1 MQVQYLVF
9 KHDYWDKTI
18 FPQEPASIL
27 IQVDFMFKHIISCV
41 VHLCASLDADA
52 RGEISSIIS
61 ENTVCLCA
69 VCTLVGCSKG
79 LVQFTGPV
87 DLTYCAIAS

>member
-1 MQVQYLVF
+1 
-9 KHDYWDKTI
+9 
-18 FPQEPASIL
+18 
-27 IQVDFMFKHIISCV
+27 V

-61 ENTVCLCA
+61 ENTVCRCA